1 MAFDI
6 PLTEKELEE
15 LTNRSDILGGWTLFC
30 QLAITAACFVIAAV
44 WPNPLTFI
52 VGTILL
58 GGRQMGFFVLTH
70 EAGHNTLF
78 KSKWLNDFVYK
89 WLTAPMDFF
98 NGKAYMREHLEHH
111 RSVGNV
117 DDPDLANY
125 YDYPISKER
134 LKRKLKRDLTGQ
146 TGVRDLTK
154 RLKGIVNPNLLE
166 KEDQYALFRGLIWH
180 LALFLILTLSG
191 FPHLILMWFGA
202 LVFCYPA
209 IARLRQVSEHAAVP
223 DLAHDNPRFNT
234 RTTIVGPLARLLL
247 SPHGVNYHVEHHLN
261 PAIPTYRLSAAHR
274 LLKARGYFNGIKIPN
289 GYSQVIKQL
298 TLAS

>member
-98 NGKAYMREHLEHH
+98 NGKVYMHEHLEHH

-125 YDYPISKER
+125 HDYPISKER

-154 RLKGIVNPNLLE
+154 RLKGFVNPNLLE
-166 KEDQYALFRGLIWH
+166 KEDQHALFRGLMWH

-191 FPHLILMWFGA
+191 FPHLILMLFGA

-209 IARLRQVSEHAAVP
+209 IARLRQVSEHGAVP

-234 RTTIVGPLARLLL
+234 RTTIVGP
-247 SPHGVNYHVEHHLN
+247 
-261 PAIPTYRLSAAHR
+261 
-274 LLKARGYFNGIKIPN
+274 
-289 GYSQVIKQL
+289 
-298 TLAS
+298 

>member
-1 MAFDI
+1 
-6 PLTEKELEE
+6 
-15 LTNRSDILGGWTLFC
+15 
-30 QLAITAACFVIAAV
+30 
-44 WPNPLTFI
+44 
-52 VGTILL
+52 
-58 GGRQMGFFVLTH
+58 MGFFVLTH

-166 KEDQYALFRGLIWH
+166 KEDQY
-180 LALFLILTLSG
+180 
-191 FPHLILMWFGA
+191 
-202 LVFCYPA
+202 
-209 IARLRQVSEHAAVP
+209 
-223 DLAHDNPRFNT
+223 
-234 RTTIVGPLARLLL
+234 
-247 SPHGVNYHVEHHLN
+247 
-261 PAIPTYRLSAAHR
+261 
-274 LLKARGYFNGIKIPN
+274 
-289 GYSQVIKQL
+289 
-298 TLAS
+298 

>member
-1 MAFDI
+1 
-6 PLTEKELEE
+6 
-15 LTNRSDILGGWTLFC
+15 
-30 QLAITAACFVIAAV
+30 
-44 WPNPLTFI
+44 
-52 VGTILL
+52 
-58 GGRQMGFFVLTH
+58 MGFFVLTH

-209 IARLRQVSEHAAVP
+209 IARLRQVSEHGAVP

-274 LLKARGYFNGIKIPN
+274 LLKARGYFNGIQIPN

>member
-6 PLTEKELEE
+6 PLTENELEE
-15 LTNRSDILGGWTLFC
+15 LTSRSDILGWWTLFC
-30 QLAITAACFVIAAV
+30 QLAITAASFALAAV

-78 KSKWLNDFVYK
+78 KSKWLNECVCA

-111 RSVGNV
+111 RSVGN
-117 DDPDLANY
+117 DNDPDLANY

-146 TGVRDLTK
+146 TGVRDLAK
-154 RLKGIVNPNLLE
+154 RLKGFFNPNLLGRE
-166 KEDQYALFRGLIWH
+166 TQYALIRGLVWH
-180 LALFLILTLSG
+180 LVLFLILSICG
-191 FPHLILMWFGA
+191 VPHLIFMWFGA

-209 IARLRQVSEHAAVP
+209 IARLRQVSEHGAVP
-223 DLAHDNPRFNT
+223 DLSHDNPRFNT
-234 RTTIVGPLARLLL
+234 RTTIISPLVRLLL
-247 SPHGVNYHVEHHLN
+247 CPHGVNYHVEHHLN
-261 PAIPTYRLSAAHR
+261 PAIPIYRLPAVHR
-274 LLKARGYFNGIKIPN
+274 LLKERGYFNGIHIPT
-289 GYSQVIKQL
+289 GYLQVIKQL
-298 TLAS
+298 THAS